1 MALFTP
7 DKIAQQIIDKR
18 EANAAVDADIAA
30 SNENRAR
37 MNEQIAEMSRKE
49 EEQKQIAEMEQR
61 FDRIFG
67 NVGVAVKY
75 MQEQMAGKPVQ
86 DRQNANI
93 PFQHNGRDYVFTLY
107 GLGLTDYVESD
118 TGARQGTCFV
128 IYDAADGHVVH
139 GMSLDKGEGEAT
151 WTASYL
157 MYEPTIDYRRAGYKE
172 LTYRK
177 AEGSNVSYL
186 SAQSCIKA
194 LPEAP
199 EIDAIVQACVKDK
212 MPQAPSSALSMKATG

>member
-7 DKIAQQIIDKR
+7 DKIAQQIKDKR
-18 EANAAVDADIAA
+18 DANTVVEADIAA

-37 MNEQIAEMSRKE
+37 MNEQIADIRRKE

-86 DRQNANI
+86 DRQEASI

-107 GLGLTDYVESD
+107 GRGLTDYVQSD

-128 IYDAADGHVVH
+128 IYDGADGHVVH
-139 GMSLDKGEGEAT
+139 CMSLDKGVGEAT
-151 WTASYL
+151 WTAQYL
-157 MYEPTIDYRRAGYKE
+157 MYSPTVDYRKGTYKE
-172 LTYRK
+172 VKYRNV
-177 AEGSNVSYL
+177 EGTN
-186 SAQSCIKA
+186 
-194 LPEAP
+194 
-199 EIDAIVQACVKDK
+199 
-212 MPQAPSSALSMKATG
+212 T